1 MISGEKLI
9 EIYAAMVKSRML
21 AKRAAF
27 LKRQGRL
34 ASDLEAGVGREAAVA
49 GLTVDLLPGDT
60 LSVARPYSISGFIKG
75 LPLKDAFSGL
85 VTTANGHGPARAT
98 KNDEGNSAV
107 HVIPAAVNHAAQLH
121 IACGVALAC
130 KVAKNRGIA
139 VAFCDDGAESLD
151 GWRDTLAFAGRHDLP
166 ILFVHRSDA
175 RRRQEDDSDLEL
187 GEGGGHKTQAWGV
200 PAITVDGNDAVA
212 VYRVASESIARA
224 RLGRGPTLIE
234 CGVYPLHGPAGNH
247 RKNGRRLEA
256 HDPISAMEIHL
267 ARKGLF
273 SERLKRQT
281 VAGFRRELD
290 AATRF
295 LEN

>member
-1 MISGEKLI
+1 MRSIIGARHL
-9 EIYAAMVKSRML
+9 
-21 AKRAAF
+21 
-27 LKRQGRL
+27 
-34 ASDLEAGVGREAAVA
+34 
-49 GLTVDLLPGDT
+49 LLPG
-60 LSVARPYSISGFIKG
+60 
-75 LPLKDAFSGL
+75 
-85 VTTANGHGPARAT
+85 AT
-98 KNDEGNSAV
+98 ICRSSSFTGAT
-107 HVIPAAVNHAAQLH
+107 
-121 IACGVALAC
+121 
-130 KVAKNRGIA
+130 RG
-139 VAFCDDGAESLD
+139 G
-151 GWRDTLAFAGRHDLP
+151 GRRT
-166 ILFVHRSDA
+166 IRTWS
-175 RRRQEDDSDLEL
+175 

>member
-9 EIYAAMVKSRML
+9 EIYAAMVKCRLL
-21 AKRAAF
+21 AERVAL

-34 ASDLEAGVGREAAVA
+34 VSDLDTGIGREAAVA
-49 GLTVDLLPGDT
+49 GLTVDLMPGDT
-60 LSVARPYSISGFIKG
+60 LSVARPYSASGFING
-75 LPLKDAFSGL
+75 LPLKDALSTL
-85 VTTANGHGPARAT
+85 VATANGHGPASSA
-98 KNDEGNSAV
+98 KNGESNRAV
-107 HVIPAAVNHAAQLH
+107 HVIPATVNHAAQLH

-139 VAFCDDGAESLD
+139 VAFCEDGAESLE

-166 ILFVHRSDA
+166 ILFVHQRGA
-175 RRRQEDDSDLEL
+175 GPEQEDDSDLKR
-187 GEGGGHKTQAWGV
+187 GEESGHKTQAWGV

-234 CGVYPLHGPAGNH
+234 CGVYDLRRSEDNH
-247 RKNGRRLEA
+247 RQNSRRQRGD
-256 HDPISAMEIHL
+256 DPIPAMENYL

-273 SERLKRQT
+273 NEKLKRQM
-281 VAGFRRELD
+281 AARFRRELG

-295 LEN
+295 LGN